1 MKSKNRTQR
10 LAAVVITA
18 CGLAGAADA
27 AFYGGSSGNGAAT
40 PESQTPNAPQN
51 SPSTSRTAP
60 RDGTAPGIVQADG
73 SVQPAVPVFNQS
85 GTGGTGPGAV
95 GADSSRNSPGN
106 NEPPAPE
113 PTMTPADAPENF
125 KTVVESYVSRSSD
138 DGVWTYVEKKSK
150 SRLTLVSV
158 DADGVRNV
166 GKERY
171 AGDATL
177 RDERTKRLR
186 RLRFTVDFSLPLWSV
201 VAVRPSPHA
210 PAK

>member
-1 MKSKNRTQR
+1 
-10 LAAVVITA
+10 
-18 CGLAGAADA
+18 
-27 AFYGGSSGNGAAT
+27 
-40 PESQTPNAPQN
+40 
-51 SPSTSRTAP
+51 
-60 RDGTAPGIVQADG
+60 
-73 SVQPAVPVFNQS
+73 
-85 GTGGTGPGAV
+85 
-95 GADSSRNSPGN
+95 
-106 NEPPAPE
+106 
-113 PTMTPADAPENF
+113 MTPADAPENF